1 MVIENVFSPTP
12 AVADPPVSF
21 PGTAPE
27 SASQTTS
34 VTLPPASETAPPAAE
49 KVTAFRESPTLDPQD
64 VIESWG
70 LSWHLGCALVNIFYG
85 DLAAA
90 SRHIERERRRLE

>member
-12 AVADPPVSF
+12 TVPEPAQESVPLTTSE
-21 PGTAPE
+21 TAP
-27 SASQTTS
+27 
-34 VTLPPASETAPPAAE
+34 ETAPPAAE

>member
-12 AVADPPVSF
+12 VIETPTNADPPVSVSMTI
-21 PGTAPE
+21 PPE
-27 SASQTTS
+27 A
-34 VTLPPASETAPPAAE
+34 ASETAPPASE
-49 KVTAFRESPTLDPQD
+49 KATGFRESPVLDPQD

-90 SRHIERERRRLE
+90 SRHLDRERRRLE